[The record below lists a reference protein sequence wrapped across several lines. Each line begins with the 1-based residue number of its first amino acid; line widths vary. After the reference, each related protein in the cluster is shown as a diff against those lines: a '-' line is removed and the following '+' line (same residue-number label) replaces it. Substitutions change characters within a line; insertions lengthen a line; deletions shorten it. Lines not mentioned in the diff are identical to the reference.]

1 MHIELDH
8 LLAHGTVES
17 VESRDSWKLWRCTI
31 GDEPVVAILSGIG
44 MINAAAATEYLIASC
59 NPRAVVNSGC
69 TGAHLS
75 ELAQGDVVIG
85 TSTVYPAAL
94 QVLASGE
101 ARHVGFSF
109 DSVTGLI
116 EAPALPADP
125 TLLSIAR
132 QVEKS
137 IDVPAWPDDLAWDAP
152 EPRREA
158 SLRPVSP
165 APKPGF
171 KLRWPVEGKVTS
183 GYGFRGG
190 LHHDGFDISAKE
202 GDPIYAAAD
211 GRVLYA
217 GDKLAGYGNLV
228 IIRHSGSLS
237 TVYAHNKENLVSEG
251 DFVTAG
257 QLIGKVGETGRA
269 SGPHVHFEVREGKKA
284 VDPSRFL
291 P

>member
-1 MHIELDH
+1 MSERRPIGAVIAMHIELDH

-125 TLLSIAR
+125 ALLAIAR

-158 SLRPVSP
+158 RI
-165 APKPGF
+165 
-171 KLRWPVEGKVTS
+171 VEGPVASADIWTQEVA
-183 GYGFRGG
+183 G
-190 LHHDGFDISAKE
+190 LDRLHRMH
-202 GDPIYAAAD
+202 
-211 GRVLYA
+211 
-217 GDKLAGYGNLV
+217 
-228 IIRHSGSLS
+228 GSLCEDMEAAS
-237 TVYAHNKENLVSEG
+237 INQIAARHGRPFLTIKDIINNERHAQTRLVQEAIG
-251 DFVTAG
+251 FEADFPIQEAG
-257 QLIGKVGETGRA
+257 RRAAIVLAEVIKLSGEL
-269 SGPHVHFEVREGKKA
+269 
-284 VDPSRFL
+284 D
-291 P
+291 

>member
-1 MHIELDH
+1 MSYCAKKLPG
-8 LLAHGTVES
+8 LLLPRLFLVLLCVGFAGCAGTKRGVYHTVERG
-17 VESRDSWKLWRCTI
+17 ET
-31 GDEPVVAILSGIG
+31 LSGISAAYG
-44 MINAAAATEYLIASC
+44 VPVSHLQSWNDLEDPRSLRAGSQVFIPGARRVKYTQRVAAA
-59 NPRAVVNSGC
+59 RSGR
-69 TGAHLS
+69 
-75 ELAQGDVVIG
+75 D
-85 TSTVYPAAL
+85 
-94 QVLASGE
+94 
-101 ARHVGFSF
+101 
-109 DSVTGLI
+109 
-116 EAPALPADP
+116 
-125 TLLSIAR
+125 
-132 QVEKS
+132 
-137 IDVPAWPDDLAWDAP
+137 DAP
-152 EPRREA
+152 TASWTRKSQREEPRREA

-183 GYGFRGG
+183 SYGFRNG
-190 LHHDGFDISAKE
+190 LHHDGYDISAKE

-211 GRVLYA
+211 GRVLYS

-228 IIRHSGSLS
+228 IIRHAGSLS
-237 TVYAHNKENLVSEG
+237 TVYAHNRENLVSEG